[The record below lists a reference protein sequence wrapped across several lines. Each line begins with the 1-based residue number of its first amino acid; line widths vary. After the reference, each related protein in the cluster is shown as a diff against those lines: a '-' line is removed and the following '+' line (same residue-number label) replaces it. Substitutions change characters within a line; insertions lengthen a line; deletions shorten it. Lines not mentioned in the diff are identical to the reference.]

1 MSEKQ
6 LFSIFILEAYKRRL
20 KLTGPKAL
28 SLFKKYN
35 VFSFLEEGYDVLHTQ
50 SIDYVVSEI
59 QELISTHDTVSR

>member
-6 LFSIFILEAYKRRL
+6 VFSIFILEAYKRRL
-20 KLTGPKAL
+20 KLTGLKAL

-50 SIDYVVSEI
+50 SIDYVVYEI